1 MDNMTAKMSA
11 FARAYHYKNNET
23 HVFADS
29 KAEMILGDDYEK
41 IAASIAQGIS
51 FFLPDYQGT
60 REEGLRRI
68 VDSQISP
75 SVLARSAYCE
85 KMLQNE
91 RRLGCGQYILFAS
104 GYDTYSVR
112 NKGNDLRVFELDLPI
127 MIEDK
132 KARIEKACL
141 VSDTVYVPCDLS
153 ESGWEKEL
161 VRKGFK
167 TTIKSFGSL
176 LGITYYLEKKDFDIL
191 MRRIGSL
198 MVQGSAICFDYQTA
212 EESTV
217 TKKNEELA
225 AGAGEQMKA
234 AYSLDELEL
243 ILQNCGFMI
252 YEHLDHEEIT
262 RQYFEDYNAKNPE
275 AIMQA
280 PEGVGYILAVK
291 GKK

>member
-11 FARAYHYKNNET
+11 FARAFHYKNNET

-29 KAEMILGDDYEK
+29 KAEMILGDDYGK
-41 IAASIAQGIS
+41 IAASLAQGIP
-51 FFLPDYQGT
+51 FFLPNHQGT
-60 REEGLRRI
+60 KEEGLRRV

-85 KMLQNE
+85 TMLQNE
-91 RRLGCGQYILFAS
+91 KRLGCGQYNLFAS

-112 NKGNDLRVFELDLPI
+112 NKENDLRVFELDLPE

-132 KARIEKACL
+132 KARIEKAGL

-153 ESGWEKEL
+153 KSGWEEEL

-176 LGITYYLEKKDFDIL
+176 LGITYYLEKKAFEIL
-191 MRRIGSL
+191 LRRIGSL
-198 MVQGSAICFDYQTA
+198 TAQGSAICFDYQTA
-212 EESTV
+212 EKSTV

-225 AGAGEQMKA
+225 VGAREQMKA

-243 ILQNCGFMI
+243 TLQNCGFLFVSI
-252 YEHLDHEEIT
+252 
-262 RQYFEDYNAKNPE
+262 
-275 AIMQA
+275 
-280 PEGVGYILAVK
+280 
-291 GKK
+291 

>member
-29 KAEMILGDDYEK
+29 KAEMILGEDYEK
-41 IAASIAQGIS
+41 IAASLTQGIP
-51 FFLPDYQGT
+51 FFLPNYQGT
-60 REEGLRRI
+60 KEEGLRKI
-68 VDSQISP
+68 MDSQISP

-91 RRLGCGQYILFAS
+91 RQLGCGQYIVFAS

-112 NKGNDLRVFELDLPI
+112 NKENNLHVFELDLPV

-132 KARIEKACL
+132 KARIAKAGL
-141 VSDTVYVPCDLS
+141 VSDTVFVPCDLS
-153 ESGWEKEL
+153 KSDWVEEL

-176 LGITYYLEKKDFDIL
+176 LGITYYLEKKDLEIL
-191 MRRIGSL
+191 LRRIGSL
-198 MVQGSAICFDYQTA
+198 MVKGSAICFDYQTT
-212 EESTV
+212 EESSV
-217 TKKNEELA
+217 TKKNEALA
-225 AGAGEQMKA
+225 ASAGEQMKA

-243 ILQNCGFMI
+243 ILQNCGFLI
-252 YEHLDHEEIT
+252 YEHLNHEEIT
-262 RQYFEDYNAKNPE
+262 GQYFEDYNAKNPGY
-275 AIMQA
+275 IMQA
-280 PEGVGYILAVK
+280 PEGVGYILAVREK
-291 GKK
+291 